1 MVKYSLEN
9 VESATLNRSLL
20 NVYDSLVHY
29 AWDISMQNTLPIHSV
44 HFRYYAQVG
53 LTCAIVGLRNLGFIT
68 PIPYQTVRVTYARR
82 ASGN

>member
-1 MVKYSLEN
+1 
-9 VESATLNRSLL
+9 
-20 NVYDSLVHY
+20 
-29 AWDISMQNTLPIHSV
+29 MQNTLPTHPV

-68 PIPYQTVRVTYARR
+68 PIPHQIVRVTYARR